1 MSEHKEST
9 IVSQIVRMDEVA
21 NFLVS
26 FHYVLEE
33 FGTKRWRGHGN
44 LISLLHSPVRTN
56 ATNDSTRIYSMLI
69 HGLGNP
75 SWNEWA
81 MQRAEWLALEVIIL
95 VKQLLEQNPRL
106 VDAAMGANGQ
116 DVQLYIAWAPHK
128 MQFDGFDMSSSAPGS
143 NHRADFMLA
152 RSVGQPRKLIRI
164 CRVYHTTN
172 VPKETTS
179 NDPSIVNPESRLL
192 AQCDFP
198 LHDVVDEAVQEAA
211 ASLRGRLGLQKRH
224 LPAPPAAMPTLRDG
238 DSSSSESSNSGEPED
253 DDRLSVDTDDS

>member
-1 MSEHKEST
+1 
-9 IVSQIVRMDEVA
+9 
-21 NFLVS
+21 
-26 FHYVLEE
+26 
-33 FGTKRWRGHGN
+33 
-44 LISLLHSPVRTN
+44 
-56 ATNDSTRIYSMLI
+56 MLI

-152 RSVGQPRKLIRI
+152 RYVGRPTKLIRI
-164 CRVYHTTN
+164 CKVYHTTN

-179 NDPSIVNPESRLL
+179 GDAGIVNPESRLL

-198 LHDVVDEAVQEAA
+198 LHDTVDQAVHQAA
-211 ASLRGRLGLQKRH
+211 TSLRERRGLQIRH
-224 LPAPPAAMPTLRDG
+224 LPAAPEALPTLRNR
-238 DSSSSESSNSGEPED
+238 DSSSSESSNSGEPEE
-253 DDRLSVDTDDS
+253 DRLSVDTDDF

>member
-1 MSEHKEST
+1 
-9 IVSQIVRMDEVA
+9 
-21 NFLVS
+21 
-26 FHYVLEE
+26 
-33 FGTKRWRGHGN
+33 
-44 LISLLHSPVRTN
+44 
-56 ATNDSTRIYSMLI
+56 
-69 HGLGNP
+69 
-75 SWNEWA
+75 

-211 ASLRGRLGLQKRH
+211 KSLRERLGLQKRH
-224 LPAPPAAMPTLRDG
+224 LPAPPAALPTLRDG
-238 DSSSSESSNSGEPED
+238 DSSSSESSNSGDPGD
-253 DDRLSVDTDDS
+253 DERLSVDTEDS